1 MVDSQNVSDIVDSS
15 DDDELLNE
23 HILRSTF
30 TELKDNL
37 ESPTRKKSENRK
49 LEKIKQSLSKSKNK
63 FLTNT
68 FRDKI
73 IVNLSRCHYPVIAEV
88 IQNEFPHL
96 AISKNDNFYSHDWDL
111 LWQDGGIESEKLK
124 FMKPYQKINHFP
136 AMFLIA
142 RKTFLAKNLKKM
154 QKLFADQY
162 DFFPRTWILPN
173 EINDLRFN
181 YQNSAIETFE
191 TKQEKSKLNQSQKS
205 RFPQFKLLNQQN
217 SKGFAMIVKPD

>member
-1 MVDSQNVSDIVDSS
+1 MALKNQPSIVVDSQNVSDLFESS
-15 DDDELLNE
+15 DDEVDLLNE

-30 TELKDNL
+30 TEMKETFD
-37 ESPTRKKSENRK
+37 SPTAIKSVNKKVDK
-49 LEKIKQSLSKSKNK
+49 MKQSLEKKNLR
-63 FLTNT
+63 LTNT

-88 IQNEFPHL
+88 INKEFPSI
-96 AISKNDNFYSHDWDL
+96 AISRTDNFYTHDWDL

-191 TKQEKSKLNQSQKS
+191 TKQEKSKLNISQKS
-205 RFPQFKLLNQQN
+205 RFPQFKLLN
-217 SKGFAMIVKPD
+217 